1 MIDLTQVSV
10 DVGPILTLSLT
21 VISALLIFWVVRKLI
36 RLANR
41 S

>member
-1 MIDLTQVSV
+1 MIDLTQISV

-21 VISALLIFWVVRKLI
+21 VMSALLVFWVVRKMI
-36 RLANR
+36 RFLNR